1 MNLNELKN
9 IESPYVILLIGTP
22 LSGKSTFC
30 KQFIKEIDKN
40 VVIIN
45 RDELVMETYGSRDY
59 NKAFENVNQKDVDKR
74 LNKRMVDANDKKM
87 NVIIDMTHLTHNRRK
102 NNLKYFT
109 NKYYKLAIIFPILD
123 ENEYIKRDNKRI
135 IEENKHISMNI
146 IERMIK
152 SYQEVSDDE
161 EFDKIILFK

>member
-1 MNLNELKN
+1 MNINEFKN
-9 IESPYVILLIGTP
+9 IESPYVIILIGTP

-59 NKAFENVNQKDVDKR
+59 NKAFKNVNQKNVDKL
-74 LNKRMVDANDKKM
+74 LNKRMIDANDKKM

-109 NKYYKLAIIFPILD
+109 NKYYKIAVIFPILD
-123 ENEYIKRDNKRI
+123 KDEYIKRDNKRI
-135 IEENKHISMNI
+135 IDENKHISINI
-146 IERMIK
+146 IEKMIK
-152 SYQEVSDDE
+152 SYQKISDDE
-161 EFDKIILFK
+161 KFDKIISL